1 MAAVEMQP
9 TARHVILCALAA
21 GLHCSTPRA
30 NPVSDQV
37 SALTEDQRRAVFARL
52 FQREGEQCSSVS
64 RAFYQGRAKD
74 GSAFWSV
81 ACAGGKDWQ
90 VMIRDTPSGDMS
102 ILDCAVLKAVGGGRC
117 FKKF

>member
-1 MAAVEMQP
+1 MAHNRCRGFCAAAVLL
-9 TARHVILCALAA
+9 VAA
-21 GLHCSTPRA
+21 APRA

-37 SALTEDQRRAVFARL
+37 SALSEDQRRAVFAKL
-52 FQREGEQCSSVS
+52 FQREGERCPSVN
-64 RAFYQGRAKD
+64 RAFYQGRARD

-90 VMIRDTPSGDMS
+90 VMIRDTPSGDMR